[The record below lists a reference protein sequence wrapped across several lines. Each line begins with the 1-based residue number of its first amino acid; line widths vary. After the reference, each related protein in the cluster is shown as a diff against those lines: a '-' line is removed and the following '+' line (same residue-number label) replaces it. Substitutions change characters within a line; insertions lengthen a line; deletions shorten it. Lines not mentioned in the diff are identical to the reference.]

1 METENYLPEIL
12 RRNQEKKM
20 GLLDQIS
27 IKKFGEVIF

>member
-20 GLLDQIS
+20 NFLNQIS
-27 IKKFGEVIF
+27 IKKYGEVIF